1 MDIVSIYNGRAGI
14 GGHGLLEMEST
25 GDAERARYIAS
36 LCEELAKLAEQSGFG
51 TGAYLLRMAC
61 LEFAEIKRKS
71 ELTLQGDTPA
81 G

>member
-1 MDIVSIYNGRAGI
+1 
-14 GGHGLLEMEST
+14 METEGT

-36 LCEELAKLAEQSGFG
+36 MCEELAKLAEQSGFG

-71 ELTLQGDTPA
+71 ELVLQGDVPA

>member
-1 MDIVSIYNGRAGI
+1 MGWVTG
-14 GGHGLLEMEST
+14 EMEST

-36 LCEELAKLAEQSGFG
+36 MCEELAKLAEPSGFD

-61 LEFAEIKRKS
+61 LEFAEIKTKS
-71 ELTLQGDTPA
+71 ELTLQGNTPA